1 MVLLFSQSCSLFTA
15 KRHNFAAQIILEMYA
30 NKNTSVNNGA

>member
-15 KRHNFAAQIILEMYA
+15 KSHNFAAQIILEMYA
-30 NKNTSVNNGA
+30 KNTSVNNGA